1 MPIRLFL
8 LLCCLTLGTFPQA
21 SPVLAQ
27 SALPAFDTYS
37 NTKYGYFIDY
47 PRGVFYPQGESDAGD
62 GQVFRSPDNQAELR
76 VFANF
81 NVLDETLAAKFQE
94 SLVQPGLKP
103 TYQVLRKNWFVVSGF
118 WGGKVFYQKTFQ
130 ARDAFYTVMLV
141 YNPANKAAYD
151 PLVGP
156 IVKSFR
162 IE

>member
-8 LLCCLTLGTFPQA
+8 LLCCLTLGTF
-21 SPVLAQ
+21 SPANSVLAQ
-27 SALPAFDTYS
+27 GAVPAFDTYS

-47 PRGVFYPQGESDAGD
+47 PRGVFSPQGESDAGD
-62 GQVFRSPDNQAELR
+62 GQVFRSPDNQPALR
-76 VFANF
+76 VFASF
-81 NVLDETLAAKFQE
+81 NVLDESLAAKFQE
-94 SLVQPGLKP
+94 SLVQPGLEP

-130 ARDAFYTVMLV
+130 AKDAFYTVMLV

-162 IE
+162 VE